1 MISNYLTY
9 LYLLTPLHTGGSANE
24 GNVMGI
30 AREVHT
36 EFPYLPSS
44 SLRGKIRSEL
54 EQREPQTGKPD
65 LRSTASL
72 FFGQKI
78 NNGQQPTEGE
88 VWFADATLLFFPI
101 ASLSHHLVWIT
112 CPLWLE
118 RWSRWLAADTTEI
131 QHLIQKC
138 RSYLHGSEQPKSA
151 VTSFS
156 AEKLYLQTA
165 LLKSSDLVYEN
176 FKPLQ
181 NQLQSITE
189 GNGLLDY
196 LFSKLIVLTDEDC
209 AALVETGLQ
218 REVRVA
224 LEEESK
230 TVKGGS
236 FRSEEA
242 IPPEAVLFFPW
253 GTKLA
258 RAIAVDPKEQ
268 DPEKLK
274 QAQAAAHKK
283 AQEDDPIRQELR
295 TLLDNR
301 LQFGGLEGL
310 GRGWADLKTV
320 ALIQGGKS

>member
-1 MISNYLTY
+1 MGKELNMTNHLTY

-24 GNVMGI
+24 GNLMGI

-36 EFPYLPSS
+36 EFPYLPAS

-54 EQREPQTGKPD
+54 ENRDD
-65 LRSTASL
+65 LNAIAGE

-78 NNGQQPTEGE
+78 KNGNQPTEGE

-101 ASLSHHLVWIT
+101 ASLSHHLVWVT

-118 RWSRWLAADTTEI
+118 RWSRWLGKDRQQI
-131 QHLIQKC
+131 RDLIQTC
-138 RSYLHGSEQPKSA
+138 RGYLQNTEQPKSA
-151 VTSFS
+151 IISF
-156 AEKLYLQTA
+156 AREKLYLQTA
-165 LLKSSDLVYEN
+165 LLDKSDLVYEN
-176 FKPLQ
+176 FALLQ
-181 NQLQSITE
+181 QTLQSVME
-189 GNGLLDY
+189 NNGLLAH

-209 AALVETGLQ
+209 AALVEMGLQ

-224 LEEESK
+224 LEETSK

-253 GTKLA
+253 GTKPA
-258 RAIAVDPKEQ
+258 KAIAVDVKEQ
-268 DPEKLK
+268 DAEKLK
-274 QAQAAAHKK
+274 EAQEK
-283 AQEDDPIRQELR
+283 AQRKVEADSLIRDQLHV
-295 TLLDNR
+295 LLGDR

-320 ALIQGGKS
+320 SLLERGNP